1 MSIRK
6 VIVTQVV
13 SVRTGRPR
21 DQAVNRA
28 ILDAARELIAEQG
41 YGSFSIE
48 AVAAR
53 ASVAKQS
60 IYRRWASRGALLI
73 DLYMDGLESTRPLP
87 GTGFG
92 PDFKALMSQTVER
105 QRDMAYAN
113 VLKGLMIE
121 AQSDSDLREL
131 FIAKIVAPRRET
143 LRRVLQQAKE
153 TGELP
158 ASLDV
163 EMMLDLTFGAVW
175 FNMIAT
181 ADGIQSD
188 FPERALGVF
197 ETLMAARTGA

>member
-1 MSIRK
+1 M
-6 VIVTQVV
+6 TEVV
-13 SVRTGRPR
+13 SVRAGRPR

-28 ILDAARELIAEQG
+28 ILDAARDLIADQG

-60 IYRRWASRGALLI
+60 IYRRWSSRGALLI
-73 DLYMDGLESTRPLP
+73 DVYMDGLESARPLP

-92 PDFKALMSQTVER
+92 PDFKALMGQTVQR
-105 QRDMAYAN
+105 QRAGAYAN

-121 AQSDSDLREL
+121 AQSDADLREL

-143 LRRVLQQAKE
+143 LRRVLAQAKE

-158 ASLDV
+158 AKLDV
-163 EMMLDLTFGAVW
+163 EMMLDMTFGAVW
-175 FNMIAT
+175 FYMIAT
-181 ADGIQSD
+181 SEGIQDD

-197 ETLMAARTGA
+197 ETLMAAQARS

>member
-1 MSIRK
+1 M
-6 VIVTQVV
+6 V
-13 SVRTGRPR
+13 SVRAGRPR

-28 ILDAARELIAEQG
+28 ILDAARDLIAEQG

-73 DLYMDGLESTRPLP
+73 DVYMDGLESARPLP

-105 QRDMAYAN
+105 QRAGAYAN

-121 AQSDSDLREL
+121 AQSDADLRAL

-143 LRRVLQQAKE
+143 LRRVLAQGKE

-158 ASLDV
+158 DGLDV
-163 EMMLDLTFGAVW
+163 EMMLDMTFGAVW
-175 FNMIAT
+175 FYMIAT
-181 ADGIQSD
+181 SEGIQDD

-197 ETLMAARTGA
+197 ETLMAAQARS

>member
-1 MSIRK
+1 M
-6 VIVTQVV
+6 V
-13 SVRTGRPR
+13 SVRAGRPR

-28 ILDAARELIAEQG
+28 ILDAARDLIAEQG

-73 DLYMDGLESTRPLP
+73 DVYMDGLESARPLP

-105 QRDMAYAN
+105 QRAGAYAN

-121 AQSDSDLREL
+121 AQSDADLRAL

-143 LRRVLQQAKE
+143 LRRVLAQGKE

-158 ASLDV
+158 DGLDV
-163 EMMLDLTFGAVW
+163 EMMIDMTFGAVW
-175 FNMIAT
+175 FYMIAT
-181 ADGIQSD
+181 SEGIQND

-197 ETLMAARTGA
+197 ETLMAAQARS

>member
-1 MSIRK
+1 M
-6 VIVTQVV
+6 TEVV
-13 SVRTGRPR
+13 SVRAGRPR

-28 ILDAARELIAEQG
+28 ILDAARDLIAEQG

-73 DLYMDGLESTRPLP
+73 DVYMDGLESARPLP

-92 PDFKALMSQTVER
+92 PDFKTLMSQTVQR
-105 QRDMAYAN
+105 QRAGAYAN

-121 AQSDSDLREL
+121 AQSDADLRAL

-143 LRRVLQQAKE
+143 LRRVLEQGKE

-158 ASLDV
+158 DGLDV
-163 EMMLDLTFGAVW
+163 EMMIDMTFGAVW
-175 FNMIAT
+175 FYMIAT
-181 ADGIQSD
+181 PEGIQSD

-197 ETLMAARTGA
+197 ETLMAARAGG

>member
-1 MSIRK
+1 M
-6 VIVTQVV
+6 V
-13 SVRTGRPR
+13 SVRAGRPR

-28 ILDAARELIAEQG
+28 ILDAARDLIAEQG

-73 DLYMDGLESTRPLP
+73 DVYMDGLESARPLP

-105 QRDMAYAN
+105 QRAGAYAN

-121 AQSDSDLREL
+121 AQSDADLRAL

-143 LRRVLQQAKE
+143 LRRVLVQGKE

-158 ASLDV
+158 DGLDV
-163 EMMLDLTFGAVW
+163 EMMLDMTFGAVW
-175 FNMIAT
+175 FYMIAT
-181 ADGIQSD
+181 TEGIQSD
-188 FPERALGVF
+188 FPERALSVF
-197 ETLMAARTGA
+197 ETLMAARAGR

>member
-1 MSIRK
+1 M
-6 VIVTQVV
+6 TEVV
-13 SVRTGRPR
+13 SVRAGRPR

-28 ILDAARELIAEQG
+28 ILDAARDLIAEQG

-73 DLYMDGLESTRPLP
+73 DVYMDGLESARPLP

-92 PDFKALMSQTVER
+92 PDFKTLMSQTVQR
-105 QRDMAYAN
+105 QRAGAYAN

-121 AQSDSDLREL
+121 AQSDADLRAL

-143 LRRVLQQAKE
+143 LRRVLEQGKE

-158 ASLDV
+158 DGLDV
-163 EMMLDLTFGAVW
+163 EMMIDMTFGAVW
-175 FNMIAT
+175 FYMIAT
-181 ADGIQSD
+181 PEGIQSD

-197 ETLMAARTGA
+197 ETLMAARSRG